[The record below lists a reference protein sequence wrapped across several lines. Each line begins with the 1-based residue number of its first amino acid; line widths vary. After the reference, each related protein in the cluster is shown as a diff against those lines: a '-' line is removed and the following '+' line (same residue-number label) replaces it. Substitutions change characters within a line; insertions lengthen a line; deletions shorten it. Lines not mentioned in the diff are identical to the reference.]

1 MRALLKNLAEVEG
14 DESTVNVKRTTLVA
28 VAVIVFV
35 VLMAMV
41 LLAFYASFKAMSAAS
56 AVDDAWQTQRERIL
70 NIEAKS
76 VQASTD
82 ASVVKSGQAAI
93 QQGLLDANKRISG
106 LQQSVQQAMSY
117 RSAKEEIDA
126 EKAAVQ
132 AKVDAEKADTQ
143 KQVEAAE
150 QKGVENFDRLV
161 VARLHGRWIRP
172 ASAATGTSVEVEV
185 HFLPD
190 GTITNAVV
198 PKTSGSQELDDSV
211 VKAAADLAKI
221 PEMAT
226 VNRAIYMKYLQQR
239 TLKFD
244 I

>member
-1 MRALLKNLAEVEG
+1 MRALLKNLAQVEG
-14 DESTVNVKRTTLVA
+14 DESTVNVKRTTLVT

-35 VLMAMV
+35 VLLALV

-56 AVDDAWQTQRERIL
+56 AVDDAWQTQRARIL

-82 ASVVKSGQAAI
+82 AGQVMAGQAVL

-106 LQQSVQQAMSY
+106 LQQSVEQAMSY
-117 RSAKEEIDA
+117 RSAKDAIEA

-132 AKVDAEKADTQ
+132 AKADAEKADAQ

-150 QKGVENFDRLV
+150 HKGVENFDRLV
-161 VARLHGRWIRP
+161 VARLHGRWVRP
-172 ASAATGTSVEVEV
+172 ESAAPGASVEVLV
-185 HFLPD
+185 QFLPD
-190 GTITNAVV
+190 GTITNATV
-198 PKTSGSQELDDSV
+198 PKTSGSKELDDSV
-211 VKAAADLAKI
+211 IKAAADLAKI